1 MVIDQVGGYAG
12 GQELLELF
20 ENGVFSRARE
30 TALRTTILPPR
41 ARWIGLFL
49 RTRCNRQSSRSHC
62 IIAKERPSLQAF
74 RDWVG
79 ELRFELFSGLSVLG
93 LVVFSFASVLQSDS
107 VVPANFWAMV
117 NIFKL
122 PASSLDSSETTRSS
136 FLIQATPT

>member
-1 MVIDQVGGYAG
+1 MVVVASVGEERLHGIDQEVVIDQVGGYAG

-41 ARWIGLFL
+41 ACWIGLFL

-62 IIAKERPSLQAF
+62 IIAKERPFLQAF

-79 ELRFELFSGLSVLG
+79 ESCALDYSQDFQSWVL
-93 LVVFSFASVLQSDS
+93 
-107 VVPANFWAMV
+107 
-117 NIFKL
+117 
-122 PASSLDSSETTRSS
+122 
-136 FLIQATPT
+136 